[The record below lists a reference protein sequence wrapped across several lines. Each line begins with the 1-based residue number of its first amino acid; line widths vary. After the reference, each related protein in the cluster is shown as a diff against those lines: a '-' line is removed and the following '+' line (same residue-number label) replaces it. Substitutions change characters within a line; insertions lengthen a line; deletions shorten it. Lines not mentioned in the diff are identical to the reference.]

1 MHIPYL
7 FSLKLYIS
15 KDTNGYLLL
24 TSFLFLL
31 YYSTSTK
38 IKNMTCSTYD
48 DVGLGEL
55 VSNRLCHLFTT
66 S

>member
-31 YYSTSTK
+31 YYSTK

-48 DVGLGEL
+48 EVGLGEL
-55 VSNRLCHLFTT
+55 VSNSFCQLFTT